1 MWSKYIEWMLSF
13 TEKKRLQKDI
23 SKAQHEQ
30 ILTVFTYLE

>member
-1 MWSKYIEWMLSF
+1 MDAELYR
-13 TEKKRLQKDI
+13 KKRLQKDI

>member
-1 MWSKYIEWMLSF
+1 MDAELYKKKK
-13 TEKKRLQKDI
+13 KKRLQKDI